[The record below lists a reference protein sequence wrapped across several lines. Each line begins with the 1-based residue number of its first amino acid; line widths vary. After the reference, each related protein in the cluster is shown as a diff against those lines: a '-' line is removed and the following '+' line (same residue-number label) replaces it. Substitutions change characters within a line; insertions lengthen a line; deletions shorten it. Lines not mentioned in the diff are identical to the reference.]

1 MVVVRL
7 RFFDCQRQGFLHF
20 PEIHNVDKDKAD
32 ILCPR
37 KTSFMSA
44 VYDII

>member
-7 RFFDCQRQGFLHF
+7 RFFDCQRQGFLYF

-32 ILCPR
+32 ILCQR
-37 KTSFMSA
+37 KNAFY
-44 VYDII
+44 V